1 MTAPRPFRPLDATSL
16 EMEARRM
23 RAAWF
28 AAGLKR
34 ATLWLIA
41 QIPHGGA
48 PVRG

>member
-1 MTAPRPFRPLDATSL
+1 MTAARSFHPLDATSL

-28 AAGLKR
+28 AAGLR
-34 ATLWLIA
+34 SVVLWLVA
-41 QIPHGGA
+41 QVPNGGA